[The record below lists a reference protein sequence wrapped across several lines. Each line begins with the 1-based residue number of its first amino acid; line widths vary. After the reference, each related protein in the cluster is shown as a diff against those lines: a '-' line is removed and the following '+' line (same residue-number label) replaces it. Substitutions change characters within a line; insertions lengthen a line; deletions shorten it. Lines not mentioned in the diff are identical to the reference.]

1 MDKINIDFLFILKI
15 FNIYIVFL
23 LIMSFITIILVQ
35 IRKFVSQKEKEYEK
49 GKIGLQ
55 TVNIKEKKKEG

>member
-15 FNIYIVFL
+15 FPIYIVFL

-35 IRKFVSQKEKEYEK
+35 IRKFLSQKEKEYEK
-49 GKIGLQ
+49 GLEKL
-55 TVNIKEKKKEG
+55 NEKEENKKD

>member
-15 FNIYIVFL
+15 FTIYIVFL

-49 GKIGLQ
+49 ENIGLQ
-55 TVNIKEKKKEG
+55 KVNIKKKKEG

>member
-15 FNIYIVFL
+15 FTIYIVFL

-35 IRKFVSQKEKEYEK
+35 IRKFLSQKEKEYEK
-49 GKIGLQ
+49 GLEK
-55 TVNIKEKKKEG
+55 VNEKEENKKD

>member
-15 FNIYIVFL
+15 FPIYIVFL

-35 IRKFVSQKEKEYEK
+35 IRKFLSQKEKEYEK

-55 TVNIKEKKKEG
+55 TVNIKKKKKEG